1 MAFQTQPVI
10 RILTRNSRV
19 HSCQVRHRRIEWRQR
34 TVNSASSEMRNAK
47 RMEFNLLIS
56 KLIVDKVLIL
66 SYQLD
71 PGLRDR
77 VTMLHVYVSDD
88 GRYGRHLTQLPLF
101 LKKVSLF
108 ENKKVSLF
116 CIMKNSMLFLSTT
129 KLNNSVEDYSSSTV
143 GHAPPG
149 VS

>member
-34 TVNSASSEMRNAK
+34 TVNSSSSEMPNAK

-71 PGLRDR
+71 PGLRDDSPR
-77 VTMLHVYVSDD
+77 VRERRWTLRTSSDAIAVVLEK
-88 GRYGRHLTQLPLF
+88 GLP
-101 LKKVSLF
+101 V
-108 ENKKVSLF
+108 
-116 CIMKNSMLFLSTT
+116 
-129 KLNNSVEDYSSSTV
+129 
-143 GHAPPG
+143 
-149 VS
+149 